1 MATASRPVITETTAP
16 SFEKEELLASLPL
29 KQRDI
34 NNESKATVD
43 TQDTVS
49 TADDSLTMSVSVGSY
64 ASSRQRLFG
73 PPMANVNVD
82 TRGVRQ
88 RLREQEAKINALL
101 HSKPTNSSESEGAT
115 AAPSEG
121 VLLTLIDTLESD
133 LKKTQA
139 EKVQL
144 QQDLEELARLGGT
157 DVVVTDEDES
167 IISLATFPSQRVAGA
182 RTTAQGYPTA
192 SNVSDQDERVA
203 QLEELVRRK
212 TDHLALMHD
221 RWESTVRRMV
231 TYQCE
236 LETHDLHL
244 TQYAAEQDEAGQEAL
259 AELHDLTRKG
269 QPKEVRHIGKKAKK
283 MMSSLLNDLEA
294 LAARYQE
301 ARVSHEQSMAEVRQ
315 SQGQWQR
322 RAQKAEARLHQE
334 GMDVQDDD
342 DDEATFLEFHEKLSF
357 QESAAQ
363 QAQKELGAKLRASQW
378 EVEQSQVEKDVLRKE
393 IQRLQRTVSQL
404 QGVTQK
410 QQDALEAAEK
420 AAAVVAAAA
429 AAPQKKKLFS
439 FKKNKPATARPVLS
453 SPPLEPVD
461 VAAALVPMQHESQ
474 RFDVLHERMRGQRQV
489 LLQMQADLHKEMRQK
504 KQLARTVADLRVKQE
519 HVAANATANEPAAVV
534 LELQD
539 QLRKLEAQRNQEQQQ
554 ALETIQELQYRLG
567 GSVEC

>member
-1 MATASRPVITETTAP
+1 MS
-16 SFEKEELLASLPL
+16 SLPL
-29 KQRDI
+29 KQSSGNNNN

-43 TQDTVS
+43 TQDTAS

-64 ASSRQRLFG
+64 ASRQQLFG
-73 PPMANVNVD
+73 GPPLANVSVD

-101 HSKPTNSSESEGAT
+101 HSKPTSSETPGDT

-121 VLLTLIDTLESD
+121 VLLKLIDTLESD
-133 LKKTQA
+133 LKKTEA

-144 QQDLEELARLGGT
+144 QEELEELSRLRGT
-157 DVVVTDEDES
+157 DVVVADEDES

-182 RTTAQGYPTA
+182 RTTAQGYTEATA
-192 SNVSDQDERVA
+192 SASNKDKRVA
-203 QLEELVRRK
+203 QLEELVRLK
-212 TDHLALMHD
+212 TDHIALMHD
-221 RWESTVRRMV
+221 RWESTLRRMV

-244 TQYAAEQDEAGQEAL
+244 TQYAAEQDAAGQEAL

-269 QPKEVRHIGKKAKK
+269 QPKQVRHIGKKAKK

-294 LAARYQE
+294 LAVRYQE
-301 ARVSHEQSMAEVRQ
+301 ARVSHEQRIAEVRQ

-322 RAQKAEARLHQE
+322 RAEKAEAKLHQE
-334 GMDVQDDD
+334 GIVVQDND
-342 DDEATFLEFHEKLSF
+342 DDEATLLEFHEKLSF
-357 QESAAQ
+357 QESAAK
-363 QAQKELGAKLRASQW
+363 QAQEELAAKLRASQW
-378 EVEQSQVEKDVLRKE
+378 EVEQSQVEKDMLRKE

-404 QGVTQK
+404 QGLTQK
-410 QQDALEAAEK
+410 QQDALETAEK
-420 AAAVVAAAA
+420 AASAAAA
-429 AAPQKKKLFS
+429 VPKKKKFFS
-439 FKKNKPATARPVLS
+439 FKKSKPVLTRPVES
-453 SPPLEPVD
+453 SPPSEPID

-474 RFDVLHERMRGQRQV
+474 RFDVLHERMQGQRQI

-504 KQLARTVADLRVKQE
+504 KQLARTVADLRVE
-519 HVAANATANEPAAVV
+519 HEQVAANVTANDPAAVV